1 MIVVNN
7 LEFSY
12 DSSKQLLN
20 DVNIKIKK
28 GKITTI
34 LGPNGSGKSTLL
46 SLLSAFNKPKKGN
59 ILIDNQAIQEM
70 KHKAL
75 AKKIATVHQQN
86 EVPSDLTVEELV
98 QFGRVPHQNYF
109 QRSDS
114 EDCEIVEWAM
124 EKTKVKHLQSKAVM
138 SLSGGERQ
146 RVFIAM
152 ALAQKTPI
160 LFLDEPTTYL
170 DIYHQLEV
178 LELVKQ
184 LNRDEGLTV
193 VMVLH
198 DINQAL
204 KYSDEVI
211 VMKQGKVIKSGLT
224 NEVLTI
230 DLLKEVYQITGFI
243 ETLHD
248 ETFFIPLK
256 YETNELK
263 S

>member
-1 MIVVNN
+1 
-7 LEFSY
+7 
-12 DSSKQLLN
+12 
-20 DVNIKIKK
+20 
-28 GKITTI
+28 
-34 LGPNGSGKSTLL
+34 
-46 SLLSAFNKPKKGN
+46 
-59 ILIDNQAIQEM
+59 
-70 KHKAL
+70 
-75 AKKIATVHQQN
+75 
-86 EVPSDLTVEELV
+86 
-98 QFGRVPHQNYF
+98 
-109 QRSDS
+109 
-114 EDCEIVEWAM
+114 M

-211 VMKQGKVIKSGLT
+211 IMKQGKVIKSGLT

-230 DLLKEVYQITGFI
+230 DLLKDDYQITGFI

-256 YETNELK
+256 YDTNELK